1 MGQEFKP
8 FPLEARLGTVLGLL
22 ELVVAYGGRADLA
35 LIAREL
41 KAELDDILPASEAAE
56 QLGLLKIEDGE
67 GVATPLGIRV
77 SRSLAKGK
85 KKILKEQLPM
95 LEPFNTA
102 MKLAKEKPEGFTTEE
117 LAAALSTNEKLAN
130 YVERIDVLHELLV
143 DWMLYTEL
151 LSYDGDS
158 RVFKTRTRRAH
169 HTSSLE

>member
-1 MGQEFKP
+1 MGQELKP
-8 FPLEARLGTVLGLL
+8 FPLEARLGTVLGLI

-67 GVATPLGIRV
+67 GVVTPLGVRV

-85 KKILKEQLPM
+85 KKILKEQLPL

-102 MKLAKEKPEGFTTEE
+102 MKLAKEKPEGFKTEE
-117 LAAALSTNEKLAN
+117 LAAELSANEKLAN
-130 YVERIDVLHELLV
+130 YVEHIEVLHELLV

-158 RVFKTRTRRAH
+158 RVFKIRTRKAH

>member
-1 MGQEFKP
+1 MGQEPKP

-22 ELVVAYGGRADLA
+22 ELVVAYGGKADLA

-41 KAELDDILPASEAAE
+41 RVELDDILPASEAAE

-67 GVATPLGIRV
+67 GVATPLGVRV

-85 KKILKEQLPM
+85 KKILKEQLPQM
-95 LEPFNTA
+95 EPFTTA
-102 MKLAKEKPEGFTTEE
+102 MRLAKEKPEGFTTED
-117 LAAALSTNEKLAN
+117 LASALSANEKLAG
-130 YVERIDVLHELLV
+130 YSERIDTLHELLV

-158 RVFKTRTRRAH
+158 RLFKTRSRRTYH
-169 HTSSLE
+169 SSSLE